1 MSRSLEQINREER
14 GNGHGFCGE
23 VSAATDLV
31 RRNKEQVEKQREEPS
46 KNHETVFYQPKFT
59 AYRTDDV
66 KKYAGDVVKQPD
78 LIVPPCASCEKS
90 MASMQVKA
98 GRPPHAP
105 EPPKAPSVSSAAPS
119 SGVPN
124 DFEEPNSQNFHQ
136 RRSLGQAKCPSFHF
150 CRVTLDV

>member
-1 MSRSLEQINREER
+1 
-14 GNGHGFCGE
+14 
-23 VSAATDLV
+23 
-31 RRNKEQVEKQREEPS
+31 
-46 KNHETVFYQPKFT
+46 
-59 AYRTDDV
+59 
-66 KKYAGDVVKQPD
+66 
-78 LIVPPCASCEKS
+78 

-136 RRSLGQAKCPSFHF
+136 RRLEGG
-150 CRVTLDV
+150 RWRDVHKAHVQDPRGFGGDKQEMR